1 MESSTLWE
9 IIKYSWAAILPW
21 NWYLHKR
28 MDRLTENHV
37 TREEYNGTV
46 ESLRKDNKQSEEA
59 INRQIR
65 ECSAQISERIDA
77 LYKAL
82 LDKK

>member
-1 MESSTLWE
+1 M
-9 IIKYSWAAILPW
+9 
-21 NWYLHKR
+21 
-28 MDRLTENHV
+28 